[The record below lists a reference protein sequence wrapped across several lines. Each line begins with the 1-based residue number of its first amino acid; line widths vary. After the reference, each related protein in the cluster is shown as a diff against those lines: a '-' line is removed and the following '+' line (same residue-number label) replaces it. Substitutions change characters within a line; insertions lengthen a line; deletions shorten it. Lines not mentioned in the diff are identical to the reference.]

1 MKLSF
6 QTQKLNSIWFL
17 MWIILEWNALVHF
30 VIAHS
35 FGIGKLGSWEDIYKT
50 KCTKNIVMESY
61 LMYSIRREKTST
73 CRISRRRIE
82 ALAIS
87 TIWTN
92 YQRLAT
98 KRIFPQPIFKNLNGD
113 DNLINP
119 CKVMS
124 SPILNPI

>member
-1 MKLSF
+1 MV
-6 QTQKLNSIWFL
+6 
-17 MWIILEWNALVHF
+17 LEKAYTKQNANL
-30 VIAHS
+30 
-35 FGIGKLGSWEDIYKT
+35 
-50 KCTKNIVMESY
+50 NIVMESY
-61 LMYSIRREKTST
+61 LMYSIRRAKTST

-113 DNLINP
+113 DNVDKSMQSYEFTNLESYLISLLDLVRVLP
-119 CKVMS
+119 LSEQWTQIIIARCF
-124 SPILNPI
+124 